1 MLLLSVSQFLSAV
14 SWCSATI
21 RGWWPPHG
29 AAELMFIWHKSLLL
43 QVGNIGVHLAWLCPK
58 VYNNPSERKGSLREW
73 VPRNCCDPRSLILR
87 ERQGW
92 SLMPARG
99 GDFTVLSEL
108 GQWFFWHKEDHTLT
122 RTMWSLLTPG
132 ISLVSSRTW
141 SLDPF
146 IFSLFQMFL
155 TTVNTSTGLLFS

>member
-1 MLLLSVSQFLSAV
+1 MLLLSMSQFLSAV
-14 SWCSATI
+14 SRCSATI

-43 QVGNIGVHLAWLCPK
+43 QVGNIGVYLAWLCPK

-99 GDFTVLSEL
+99 GDFTVLSWGSDFSGIRKTTPWPGPCGPYSL
-108 GQWFFWHKEDHTLT
+108 IKHK
-122 RTMWSLLTPG
+122 PG
-132 ISLVSSRTW
+132 VKSYMVAGPLH
-141 SLDPF
+141 
-146 IFSLFQMFL
+146 FSLFQMFL
-155 TTVNTSTGLLFS
+155 TTVNTNPCLLFS